1 MSTTKKNKRKTFAN
15 IDKFKHFITSEIWS
29 IQLRDYPLPRRI
41 LYHTL
46 RILMLAYRGFVEDRV
61 VLRASALTYFTL
73 MSIVPILAM
82 GFGIA
87 KGFGVDKYMEKQL
100 LENFEGQQ
108 EILSQV
114 ISFSN
119 NLLQNTE
126 GGLIAGIGVI
136 VLFYSVLKVFNHIEH
151 SFNDI
156 WQIRT
161 SRPYARK
168 FADYLSMMLIAPVL
182 LIAASGINVF
192 VATHLT
198 SLSAKIELISY
209 VAPLIMF
216 LLKLAPYII
225 IWVAFTLLYIVM
237 PNTKVNIVSG
247 IIAGI
252 IAGSAF
258 MIIQWVYIDLQ
269 IGMSKYNAIYGSFA
283 ALPLFLAW
291 LRISWLIVL
300 FGAEISFSHQNQNLY
315 EFEAETETMS
325 NKSSKALSVLIL
337 SRIIGRFT
345 GGEAPFT
352 SQRLSK
358 ELKLPIRLI
367 QILLNKLVECNIL
380 SMSYTSEP
388 KTPAFQ
394 PAQNIDKFTVS
405 YVFNALDNSGA
416 NIQLTNPTL
425 DKVNEIYKAFVD
437 RIDKLDEN
445 LMVKDI

>member
-1 MSTTKKNKRKTFAN
+1 MYFSTPKPLAMPNPIAN
-15 IDKFKHFITSEIWS
+15 IVT
-29 IQLRDYPLPRRI
+29 
-41 LYHTL
+41 
-46 RILMLAYRGFVEDRV
+46 
-61 VLRASALTYFTL
+61 LRASALTYFTL

-87 KGFGVDKYMEKQL
+87 KGFGVEKYMENQL

-119 NLLQNTE
+119 NLLKNTG
-126 GGLIAGIGVI
+126 GGLIAGIGVV
-136 VLFYSVLKVFNHIEH
+136 VLFYSVLKVFNHIER

-168 FADYLSMMLIAPVL
+168 FADYLSIMLIAPVL

-198 SLSAKIELISY
+198 SLAAKIELISY

-225 IWVAFTLLYIVM
+225 VWVAFTLLYIVM
-237 PNTKVNIVSG
+237 PNTKVNILSG

-252 IAGSAF
+252 VAGSAF
-258 MIIQWVYIDLQ
+258 MITQWVYIDFQ

-283 ALPLFLAW
+283 AIPLFLAW

-300 FGAEISFSHQNQNLY
+300 FGAEISFSHQNQNLH
-315 EFEAETETMS
+315 EFEAETKTMS
-325 NKSSKALSVLIL
+325 NKSSKALSVLVL
-337 SRIIGRFT
+337 NRIIGRFT
-345 GGEAPFT
+345 GGEPPFT
-352 SQRLSK
+352 SQELSK

-405 YVFNALDNSGA
+405 YVFNTLDNSGA

-425 DKVNEIYKAFVD
+425 DKVNEIYEAFVD
-437 RIDKLDEN
+437 SIDKLDEN

>member
-1 MSTTKKNKRKTFAN
+1 MSAAKKPDKKSFLNINRIKLFLTKK
-15 IDKFKHFITSEIWS
+15 IWN
-29 IQLRDYPLPRRI
+29 IQLKDYPLPRRL

-61 VLRASALTYFTL
+61 ILRASALTYFTL

-87 KGFGVDKYMEKQL
+87 KGFGVDKYLEKQL

-119 NLLQNTE
+119 NLLKNTG

-156 WQIRT
+156 WQIKT

-192 VATHLT
+192 ATTHLT
-198 SLSAKIELISY
+198 NLSTQIELIGY
-209 VAPLIMF
+209 VTPFIMF
-216 LLKLAPYII
+216 LLKFLPYLI

-237 PNTKVNIVSG
+237 PNTKVNVLSG

-258 MIIQWVYIDLQ
+258 MVTQWVYIDFQ
-269 IGMSKYNAIYGSFA
+269 VGVSRFNAIYGSFA

-300 FGAEISFSHQNQNLY
+300 FGAEISFSHQNQNRY
-315 EFEAETETMS
+315 EFEAETETIS
-325 NKSSKALSVLIL
+325 NKSSKALSILIL
-337 SRIIGRFT
+337 SNIISRFT
-345 GGEAPFT
+345 SGVAPFS
-352 SQRLSK
+352 SQELSK
-358 ELKLPIRLI
+358 ELKLPIRLV
-367 QILLNKLVECNIL
+367 QNLLDKLVECNIL
-380 SMSYTSEP
+380 SMTYTSEP

-416 NIQLTNPTL
+416 SIQLINPTL
-425 DKVNEIYKAFVD
+425 DRVNDIYKAF
-437 RIDKLDEN
+437 IDKVGELDEN
-445 LMVKDI
+445 LMIKNI

>member
-1 MSTTKKNKRKTFAN
+1 MMAARKGKKKSFLNIKKIKHFLTKK
-15 IDKFKHFITSEIWS
+15 IWN
-29 IQLRDYPLPRRI
+29 IQLKDYPLPRRI
-41 LYHTL
+41 FYHTL
-46 RILMLAYRGFVEDRV
+46 RILMLAYRGFIEDRV
-61 VLRASALTYFTL
+61 TLRASALTYFTL

-87 KGFGVDKYMEKQL
+87 KGFGVEKYMENQL

-119 NLLQNTE
+119 NLLKNTG
-126 GGLIAGIGVI
+126 GGLIAGIGVV
-136 VLFYSVLKVFNHIEH
+136 VLFYSVLKVFNHIER

-168 FADYLSMMLIAPVL
+168 FADYLSIMLIAPVL

-198 SLSAKIELISY
+198 SLAAKIELISY

-225 IWVAFTLLYIVM
+225 VWVAFTLLYIVM
-237 PNTKVNIVSG
+237 PNTKVNILSG

-252 IAGSAF
+252 VAGSAF
-258 MIIQWVYIDLQ
+258 MITQWVYIDFQ

-283 ALPLFLAW
+283 AIPLFLAW

-300 FGAEISFSHQNQNLY
+300 FGAEISFSHQNQNLH
-315 EFEAETETMS
+315 EFEAETKTMS
-325 NKSSKALSVLIL
+325 NKSSKALSVLVL
-337 SRIIGRFT
+337 NRIIGRFT
-345 GGEAPFT
+345 GGEPPFT
-352 SQRLSK
+352 SQELSK

-405 YVFNALDNSGA
+405 YVFNTLDNSGA

-425 DKVNEIYKAFVD
+425 DKVNEIYEAFVD
-437 RIDKLDEN
+437 SIDKLDEN